1 MKIIENGSVTTP
13 AGFQAAGVAAGIKKK
28 GSDRLDLALVVS
40 DTDCAAAGVFTQNL
54 VVAAPV
60 LVCKETLAE
69 SRDRMRAVVVNAGNA
84 NACTGEPGLAAAGTM
99 QQVTGI
105 WVGCEPQQVLPMSTG
120 VIGVQLPMD
129 VVSEGIRAAAE
140 RLSPTGG
147 ETAAHAIM
155 TTDTRPKH
163 QAIEVALSGGKVSL
177 GGMVKGAGMIHPNMA
192 TMLGLITTDALIPAG
207 TLQAML
213 LAAANKSF
221 NCISIDGDTST
232 NDTVLMLA
240 NGASGVSLQN
250 AADEAAFVEALEAL
264 CIFLAQAV
272 VRDGEGVTKFVEI
285 RVSGA
290 DTETSAH
297 QVANTIATS
306 PLVKTAFAGSDA
318 NWGRI
323 SAAAGRAGVYFDAHK
338 LALWISKDK
347 KHWLQLMASGQP
359 TDYAEADAAEIF
371 AATDI
376 AVHLDLAHGSA
387 AATVWTCDLTHD
399 YVSINADY
407 RT

>member
-1 MKIIENGSVTTP
+1 
-13 AGFQAAGVAAGIKKK
+13 
-28 GSDRLDLALVVS
+28 
-40 DTDCAAAGVFTQNL
+40 
-54 VVAAPV
+54 
-60 LVCKETLAE
+60 
-69 SRDRMRAVVVNAGNA
+69 
-84 NACTGEPGLAAAGTM
+84 
-99 QQVTGI
+99 
-105 WVGCEPQQVLPMSTG
+105 
-120 VIGVQLPMD
+120 
-129 VVSEGIRAAAE
+129 
-140 RLSPTGG
+140 
-147 ETAAHAIM
+147 
-155 TTDTRPKH
+155 
-163 QAIEVALSGGKVSL
+163 
-177 GGMVKGAGMIHPNMA
+177 
-192 TMLGLITTDALIPAG
+192 MLGLITTDAAVPAG
-207 TLQAML
+207 TLQALL

-264 CIFLAQAV
+264 CIYLAQAV

-290 DTETSAH
+290 DTEKSAH

-323 SAAAGRAGVYFDAHK
+323 SAAAGRAGVFFDAHK

-347 KHWLQLMASGQP
+347 EHWLQLMASGQP
-359 TDYAEADAAEIF
+359 TTYAEVDAAEIF
-371 AATDI
+371 AAGDI

>member
-1 MKIIENGSVTTP
+1 MNIIENGTVTTP
-13 AGFQAAGVAAGIKKK
+13 AGFQAAGIAAGIKKK
-28 GSDRLDLALVVS
+28 DQLDLALVVS
-40 DTDCAAAGVFTQNL
+40 DTDCAAAGLFTQNL

-60 LVCKETLAE
+60 LVGKEALAVNRE
-69 SRDRMRAVVVNAGNA
+69 RIRAVVVNAGNA
-84 NACTGEPGLAAAGTM
+84 NACTGEPGLAAANTM
-99 QQVTGI
+99 QQVAGI
-105 WVGCEPQQVLPMSTG
+105 WVGCDPQQVLPMSTG

-147 ETAAHAIM
+147 EAAAKAIM
-155 TTDTRPKH
+155 TTDTQPKH
-163 QAIEVALSGGKVSL
+163 QAIEVELSGGKVTL

-192 TMLGLITTDALIPAG
+192 TMLGLITTDAAVPAG
-207 TLQAML
+207 PLQAML

-221 NCISIDGDTST
+221 NRISIDGDTST

-250 AADEAAFVEALEAL
+250 AADAAAFAAALEAL
-264 CIFLAQAV
+264 CVYLAQAV

-290 DTETSAH
+290 DTEPSAH

-323 SAAAGRAGVYFDAHK
+323 SAAAGRAGVYFDVHK

-347 KHWLQLMASGQP
+347 EHWLQLMANGQP
-359 TDYAEADAAEIF
+359 TDYAEEDAAAIF
-371 AATDI
+371 AAADI

-387 AATVWTCDLTHD
+387 ASTVWTCDLTHD